1 MTNSSIFDNVV
12 IYQNQLILVSSPSDE
27 IFLKFSTRF
36 KFLLKI
42 YMSTSKSTGSS
53 RLGRDS
59 ASQRLGIK
67 MYGGQIVK
75 TGMIIV
81 RQRGSKYL
89 PGKNV
94 KRASDDTL
102 YAMKPGVVRFTT
114 KLKKLFDGSQ
124 RTAKVVN
131 VDPTTINN

>member
-1 MTNSSIFDNVV
+1 
-12 IYQNQLILVSSPSDE
+12 
-27 IFLKFSTRF
+27 
-36 KFLLKI
+36 
-42 YMSTSKSTGSS
+42 MSTSKSTGSS

-67 MYGGQIVK
+67 IFGGETAKI
-75 TGMIIV
+75 GMIIV